1 MCLSVGQPNH
11 TPPSLCDLGDY
22 SPYYSLTHKNNQTM
36 AQKTFKQFQDFDSY
50 CTANNMAAK
59 DIKLVLTTN
68 GYQLLAHRGT
78 VIATI
83 HRDLKG
89 RSPQQTARNI
99 TSVSLCF
106 GIPHDGG
113 LPCLLENKS
122 QWETIDLF

>member
-1 MCLSVGQPNH
+1 
-11 TPPSLCDLGDY
+11 
-22 SPYYSLTHKNNQTM
+22 M
-36 AQKTFKQFQDFDSY
+36 AQKVFASFESFDDF

-89 RSPQQTARNI
+89 RSPQQTARNLVA
-99 TSVSLCF
+99 VSLCF

-113 LPCLLENKS
+113 LPCLMENKS
-122 QWETIDLF
+122 TWETFDLF

>member
-1 MCLSVGQPNH
+1 
-11 TPPSLCDLGDY
+11 
-22 SPYYSLTHKNNQTM
+22 M
-36 AQKTFKQFQDFDSY
+36 ANKTFKQFQSFDDF
-50 CTANNMAAK
+50 CAAHNMLPK

-89 RSPQQTARNI
+89 RSPQQTARNLVAVNL
-99 TSVSLCF
+99 TF

>member
-1 MCLSVGQPNH
+1 
-11 TPPSLCDLGDY
+11 
-22 SPYYSLTHKNNQTM
+22 M
-36 AQKTFKQFQDFDSY
+36 AQKVFASFENFDDY
-50 CTANNMAAK
+50 CAAHDMRPR

-122 QWETIDLF
+122 TWETVDLF

>member
-1 MCLSVGQPNH
+1 MNSKKV
-11 TPPSLCDLGDY
+11 
-22 SPYYSLTHKNNQTM
+22 
-36 AQKTFKQFQDFDSY
+36 FQRFESFDDF

-68 GYQLLAHRGT
+68 GYQLLAHRGK

-83 HRDLKG
+83 HRELKG
-89 RSPQQTARNI
+89 ANPQETARNI
-99 TSVSLCF
+99 TAVNLTF

>member
-1 MCLSVGQPNH
+1 
-11 TPPSLCDLGDY
+11 
-22 SPYYSLTHKNNQTM
+22 M
-36 AQKTFKQFQDFDSY
+36 AQVFKSFENFDSY
-50 CTANNMAAK
+50 CAANNMAAK

-89 RSPQQTARNI
+89 ANPQQTARNI
-99 TSVSLCF
+99 TAVNLTF